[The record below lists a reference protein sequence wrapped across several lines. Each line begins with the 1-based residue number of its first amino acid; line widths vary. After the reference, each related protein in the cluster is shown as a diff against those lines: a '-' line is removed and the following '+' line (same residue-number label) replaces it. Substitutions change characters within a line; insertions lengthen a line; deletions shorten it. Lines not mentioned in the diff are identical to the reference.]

1 MPTIGLAVQLGHRD
15 RACRVLHGLR
25 RVNRAYNAP
34 VSSVAPFIGAAALF
48 DKVSEDI
55 QDRGIA

>member
-1 MPTIGLAVQLGHRD
+1 MGW
-15 RACRVLHGLR
+15 RVSR
-25 RVNRAYNAP
+25 FTRV
-34 VSSVAPFIGAAALF
+34 VSFELSEKCISFLIVPFIGAIALF